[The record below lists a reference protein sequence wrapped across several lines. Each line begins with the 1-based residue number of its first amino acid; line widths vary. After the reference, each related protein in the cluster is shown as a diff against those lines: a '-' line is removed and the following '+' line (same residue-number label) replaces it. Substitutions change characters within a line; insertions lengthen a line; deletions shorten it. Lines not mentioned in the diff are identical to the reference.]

1 MLKDGKRCKYPLL
14 NFDTDCILTTFEHR
28 RKNTNEKRLKEKQKA
43 SQKKQLRK
51 KDFF

>member
-1 MLKDGKRCKYPLL
+1 MGKDVSDILW
-14 NFDTDCILTTFEHR
+14 NFDTDILTTFQHR